1 MAMMGGPNSPESAG
15 EARSS
20 SSSSSSGRGEGSSYR
35 NRYSAY
41 GRTGSSVG
49 GQSSGGDGG
58 GQSSTQIG
66 DFFSGTMD
74 QLSNLMG
81 LSRAAQ
87 AGLPETAQAQQQP
100 SFFESVGNMF
110 SNAFSPFESP
120 EGNFIEG
127 ETPLENIGTSVKE
140 FLGLTEDPDK
150 IQSHWPGM
158 SPAAAE
164 SLPEYN
170 AMAVLGPQ
178 RTDLETVQV
187 YGWTPGQPFEEGA
200 LDTLIGA
207 YKKHEIDKRG
217 MLGQIFG
224 TGVDEP
230 RNFKEKL
237 TQKLAGLV
245 FSPFGM
251 SGPLPAS
258 DPVGKL
264 MGTMIS
270 NAIRTDRIDRA
281 VIDPQLRSLGF
292 TDEQINT
299 AWRSYHDTGDMARG
313 GGNNERDMSSGSA
326 DYIDEETDRPI
337 LNPYYIYRY
346 GEQYT
351 DEQPDSGSALD
362 GPLEGSALRHTG
374 DDEEEET
381 LGDRLLLDI
390 FADDLLENL
399 EVW

>member
-1 MAMMGGPNSPESAG
+1 MAMSGGPNSPESAG
-15 EARSS
+15 EARGG
-20 SSSSSSGRGEGSSYR
+20 SSSGRGQGSDYR
-35 NRYSAY
+35 SQYSAY
-41 GRTGSSVG
+41 GRTGSFVG
-49 GQSSGGDGG
+49 GQSGGGGGG
-58 GQSSTQIG
+58 GQSYTQIG

-87 AGLPETAQAQQQP
+87 AGLPETAQAQQQTG
-100 SFFESVGNMF
+100 FFDTVSNMF
-110 SNAFSPFESP
+110 SNAFSPFEKT
-120 EGNFIEG
+120 EGSFIEDDS
-127 ETPLENIGTSVKE
+127 PLEDIGTSIKE

-158 SPAAAE
+158 NPTAAE

-170 AMAVLGPQ
+170 AMSVLGPQ
-178 RTDLETVQV
+178 RVDLETGKV
-187 YGWTPGQPFEEGA
+187 YGWAPGEPFEEGA

-224 TGVDEP
+224 TGIDEP

-237 TQKLAGLV
+237 AQKLAGLA
-245 FSPFGM
+245 FSPIGM
-251 SGPLPAS
+251 SGTGLPFP
-258 DPVGKL
+258 DPIGNL
-264 MGTMIS
+264 MGAMIS
-270 NAIRTDRIDRA
+270 NAIRTDRIDQSVINPSLRA
-281 VIDPQLRSLGF
+281 LGF
-292 TDEQINT
+292 DDQEIDA
-299 AWRSYHDTGDMARG
+299 AWRGYYDTGNIARG
-313 GGNNERDMSSGSA
+313 EGRNEQETILDPNET
-326 DYIDEETDRPI
+326 YIDEETGKPI

-346 GEQYT
+346 SDQYT
-351 DEQPDSGSALD
+351 DEQSGGGSSLE
-362 GPLEGSALRHTG
+362 GPLEGSALRRTG